1 MPKGLKDVR
10 GIAEAAG
17 PVSVKTQFPSR
28 ASGWLWT
35 LLVIL
40 TIIMGGTNIAYPLM
54 RILSGTCGAII
65 LAAAVTSKASRWTR
79 PGPTDWIIA
88 GMIALFVIQFIP
100 LPPALWTQLAGR
112 GPIAAIDR
120 EVFGQPL
127 WRPLSIHIEATWQT
141 FAFLIPFAGAYI
153 AYRSG
158 SAWRRMALMRGV
170 AFGFVI
176 AIALGLLQSAGIDLL
191 HPYPLEPHNI
201 FGNGFFTNHNHQA
214 TFVVMAAVLL
224 LTVDSRLPQKSLLDS
239 KLAGLAIATG
249 LAALASGSRAGF
261 VLALASALAFVTF
274 WLITRSRPPNPWGSS
289 MRPVTWALGA
299 AALVAATISAMVIG
313 AERFAQ
319 GRGGLLEDQRLE
331 IAPIAWR
338 AIWQFWPTGSGFGTF
353 QTPYRQVEPIEAV
366 RILDVTH
373 AHNDLLEV
381 AIEGGVLALALI
393 AALSI
398 RIVLLTGRALRAKG
412 AEGMRIAATGLALAV
427 PLVHSLV
434 DYPLRTMAIAVLF
447 ALALASLEA
456 KASETHVTNA

>member
-54 RILSGTCGAII
+54 RIVSGTGGAIM
-65 LAAAVTSKASRWTR
+65 LAAAVTSRSSRWPR
-79 PGPTDWIIA
+79 PGATDWIIA

-100 LPPALWTQLAGR
+100 LPPALWTQFAGR

-120 EVFGQPL
+120 EMFGQPL

-141 FAFLIPFAGAYI
+141 FAFLIPFLGAYM

-158 SAWRRMALMRGV
+158 TAPRRAALMRGV
-170 AFGFVI
+170 AIGFAI
-176 AIALGLLQSAGIDLL
+176 AVALGLLQVAGFDFL
-191 HPYPLEPHNI
+191 HPYPIEADNH

-214 TFVVMAAVLL
+214 TFVLMAAVLL
-224 LTVDSRLPQKSLLDS
+224 LTVEGRLPQKSLLDA
-239 KLAGLAIATG
+239 KLAGFAVATG
-249 LAALASGSRAGF
+249 LAALASGSRAGI
-261 VLALASALAFVTF
+261 VLVLASALVFVTF
-274 WLITRSRPPNPWGSS
+274 WLVTRSRPPGAKGSS
-289 MRPVTWALGA
+289 ARPVAFALGG
-299 AALVAATISAMVIG
+299 AALVAAAVSALVIG
-313 AERFAQ
+313 AERFAL

-331 IAPIAWR
+331 IAPIAWQ

-353 QTPYRQVEPIEAV
+353 QTPYRQVEPIEAL
-366 RILDVTH
+366 RILDISH

-398 RIVLLTGRALRAKG
+398 RIFMLSGRALRIKG
-412 AEGMRIAATGLALAV
+412 AEGMRIAAIGLALAV

-434 DYPLRTMAIAVLF
+434 DYPLRTMSIAVLF
-447 ALALASLEA
+447 ALALASIEA
-456 KASETHVTNA
+456 KATETHVTNA